1 MKKYSRAFTL
11 IELLVV
17 IAIIAI
23 LAAIL
28 FPVFAQAKAAAKG
41 AASISNVEQEAV
53 AMAIYKTDFDD
64 TFPPATSWNTGSDP
78 LCFVRPGMCFSTWV
92 WLLQPYTKNAGI
104 FDDPLGPGFPTG
116 DGFPL
121 TIQASINSTYGY
133 NYNALAPW
141 YGTTRASMTTHVQT
155 DTNASQPANLP
166 LFTSKY
172 ATLNTSWSDKIGNLC
187 WGFFFDLNLDNGPTL
202 NNTVDPPNCAT
213 IPSFCIGNWGTYYS
227 GNYSW
232 TLFIGQASQPNDP
245 KAVIEGIHTGG
256 NSRRAAG
263 NIVAAFCDTHAKKQS
278 PGAMAVGTNWHESID
293 DSGVNLKVTNINS
306 YIWTMTPGS

>member
-28 FPVFAQAKAAAKG
+28 FPVFAQAKAAAKA
-41 AASISNVEQEAV
+41 AASISNAEQQAV

-64 TFPPATSWNTGSDP
+64 TFPPASVWNTGQDP
-78 LCFVRPGMCFSTWV
+78 LCFVNPGMCFSTWV

-116 DGFPL
+116 DGFPAA
-121 TIQASINSTYGY
+121 IQASINSTYGY

-141 YGTTRASMTTHVQT
+141 YGATRASMTTHVQT
-155 DTNASQPANLP
+155 DTNASNPAGLP
-166 LFTSKY
+166 LFSSKY
-172 ATLNTSWSDKIGNLC
+172 ATLNTNWSDKIGNLV
-187 WGFFFDLNLDNGPTL
+187 WGFFFDLNADNGPTL
-202 NNTVDPPNCAT
+202 NNTVDPPNCGT
-213 IPSFCIGNWGTYYS
+213 IPSFCIGNWGKHVS

-232 TLFIGQASQPNDP
+232 TLFIGNN
-245 KAVIEGIHTGG
+245 VIEGSHTGG

-263 NIVAAFCDTHAKKQS
+263 NVVVAFCDTHTKKQS
-278 PGAMAVGTNWHESID
+278 PGALAVGTNWADTLDENSL
-293 DSGVNLKVTNINS
+293 VVTNINS
-306 YIWTMTPGS
+306 YLWTMTPGS